1 MELSD
6 LRAFM
11 AVART
16 ENLPSAAAQVHL
28 TPSALSK
35 AIRRLE
41 LQLRTPLFDRVGRSL
56 QINAAGMRLRERA
69 ADLLRLESE
78 IGTEFL
84 GADSRFSCRIVAA
97 PALHWRY
104 GAGVARWLIQHYP
117 QAALNLQAGYDAQ
130 ALAMLL
136 GAEVDFAL
144 VTSAALEALPA
155 TVASA
160 PLGQITLQ
168 LASGRS
174 HPLLEGARHVS
185 VSTAQVLAHDFACP
199 QRSWFAGIERGSRGD
214 GWRDDQ
220 LPRRI
225 RYWIDDLQVLLALV
239 RAGHALAYL
248 PDFALDD
255 PLLGRIEVSDCP
267 YQCMESVWLLWR
279 PSTAHGWQRQLADG
293 LPQML
298 NLAA

>member
-11 AVART
+11 AVAQT
-16 ENLPSAAAQVHL
+16 ENLPSAAARMHL

-35 AIRRLE
+35 TIRRLE
-41 LQLRTPLFDRVGRSL
+41 QQLRMPLFDRVGRGL
-56 QINAAGMRLRERA
+56 RLNAAGSRLRERA
-69 ADLLRLESE
+69 ADLLRLETE
-78 IGTEFL
+78 ICAEFV
-84 GADSRFSCRIVAA
+84 GVDSRFSCRIAAA
-97 PALHWRY
+97 PVLHWRF
-104 GAGVARWLIQHYP
+104 GVWTARWLVQHYP
-117 QAALNLQAGYDAQ
+117 QADLVFQTGFDAQ

-155 TVASA
+155 TVTAA
-160 PLGQITLQ
+160 PLGQISLH

-174 HPLLEGARHVS
+174 HPLLEGASHVR
-185 VSTAQVLAHDFACP
+185 VRTAQVLEHDFACP
-199 QRSWFAGIERGSRGD
+199 QRSWFAGIDRGSRSD

-225 RYWIDDLQVLLALV
+225 RYWIEDLQVLLALV

-255 PLLGRIEVSDCP
+255 PQLGRIEVSDCP
-267 YQCMESVWLLWR
+267 YQCIESVWLLWR
-279 PSTAHGWQRQLADG
+279 PSTAHGWQRQLADAMS
-293 LPQML
+293 QML
-298 NLAA
+298 TPA